1 MATPKAEAA
10 PAPAVRVSAR
20 TPEELAEMAALSV
33 GAQVIL
39 DFNGAGSIGAR
50 GGAGTSIEEN
60 TIARDAHLVALG
72 YDPAAP
78 TGPPTAPDPAGAV
91 RAADGPIKGKA
102 TRMSSLAAGI
112 ITDLSDLPGGGGGAP
127 AAPVN
132 VDIPLVMQSGGT
144 LNCTMG
150 NWQGE
155 PTGYAYAWT
164 IDGAAAGTNAADYA
178 VQAGDVGKS
187 ATCIVTATNAVGS
200 TAAPPSTPVI
210 VADPGGA
217 ARTRRS

>member
-1 MATPKAEAA
+1 MATAKAEVA
-10 PAPAVRVSAR
+10 PAAIVSAR

-50 GGAGTSIEEN
+50 GGAGSSIEEN
-60 TIARDAHLVALG
+60 TVARDAHLVALG

-91 RAADGPIKGKA
+91 RSADGPIKGRA

-112 ITDLSDLPGGGGGAP
+112 ITDLADIPGAP
-127 AAPVN
+127 PTSAPINKDV
-132 VDIPLVMQSGGT
+132 PYASQSGGV

-150 NWQGE
+150 NWQQV
-155 PTGYAYAWT
+155 PTSYAYAWT
-164 IDGAAAGTNAADYA
+164 IDGAAAGTAADYA
-178 VQAGDVGKS
+178 VQPADVGKT

-200 TAAPPSTPVI
+200 TAAPASNPVVI
-210 VADPGGA
+210 TDPAGA
-217 ARTRRS
+217 TRTRR

>member
-1 MATPKAEAA
+1 MTTAKGGATPA
-10 PAPAVRVSAR
+10 PAPAVLVTGR
-20 TPEELAEMAALSV
+20 TAEELAQMAALSV

-60 TIARDAHLVALG
+60 TAARDAHLAALG

-78 TGPPTAPDPAGAV
+78 SGPPTAPDPAGAV
-91 RAADGPIKGKA
+91 RSADGPIKGRA

-112 ITDLSDLPGGGGGAP
+112 ITDLSDIPGAP
-127 AAPVN
+127 PTSAPIN
-132 VDIPLVMQSGGT
+132 VDVPHASQSGAT

-150 NWQGE
+150 NWQQT

-164 IDGAAAGTNAADYA
+164 IDGAAAGTAADYTVTPA
-178 VQAGDVGKS
+178 DVGKS

-200 TAAPPSTPVI
+200 TAAPPSNAVTI
-210 VADPGGA
+210 TDPAGA
-217 ARTRRS
+217 TRTRRS

>member
-1 MATPKAEAA
+1 MATQPRASPEPAA
-10 PAPAVRVSAR
+10 ATIIAPR

-60 TIARDAHLVALG
+60 TVARDTHLIALG

-91 RAADGPIKGKA
+91 RSADGPIKGRA

-112 ITDLSDLPGGGGGAP
+112 ITDLADIPGAP
-127 AAPVN
+127 PTSAPVN
-132 VDIPLVMQSGGT
+132 VDVPYASQAGSV

-150 NWQGE
+150 NWQQT

-164 IDGAAAGTNAADYA
+164 VDGAAAGTAADYTVTPA
-178 VQAGDVGKS
+178 DVGKT
-187 ATCIVTATNAVGS
+187 ATCVVTATNSIGS
-200 TAAPPSTPVI
+200 TAAPASNPVVI
-210 VADPGGA
+210 TDPAGA
-217 ARTRRS
+217 TRNRR

>member
-1 MATPKAEAA
+1 
-10 PAPAVRVSAR
+10 
-20 TPEELAEMAALSV
+20 MAALSV

-60 TIARDAHLVALG
+60 TLARDAHLVALG
-72 YDPAAP
+72 YDPNAP
-78 TGPPTAPDPAGAV
+78 TGPPTAPDPAAAV
-91 RAADGPIKGKA
+91 ASADGPIKGHA

-132 VDIPLVMQSGGT
+132 VDVPHVTQAGGT

-187 ATCIVTATNAVGS
+187 AVCVVTATNAVGS

-217 ARTRRS
+217 ARSRRT